1 MICSVSPVVEVIPPT
16 TPPPPA
22 SLPTR
27 APPPPRPI
35 FRTELAAFK
44 NLPLKPTVLELDD
57 EKEGTMVGGGL
68 PLGRAEKE
76 GCTITSEDV
85 TQRQFESCRNEQ
97 QDKRTISR
105 FFATRVGLGGAVEEG
120 GTTDALTL
128 APIADAV
135 VVPTLADPKVPRP
148 TVPRAVGEL
157 PPLAPV
163 VLPATLALAA
173 SRSSRSLMAAA
184 CLAWDEAVCRTAVDE
199 DGRVDDGWEGATDDL
214 SLAEDRVC
222 WAGGGGGAG
231 AMVGCRVWGLQ
242 ERTGVASTGLTRLEQ
257 KPPKKSSASDSNHLR
272 PLARRSALPSEDL
285 NLVPQHP
292 IRTPSSAAMAQ
303 KQASRQSQAISLKGS
318 TKIVAEFFDFSV
330 VRRPSSL
337 PSSSCTPP
345 CADRSLLAF
354 GRCRWTEQHPVPAWY
369 LPDGRLQDG

>member
-1 MICSVSPVVEVIPPT
+1 
-16 TPPPPA
+16 
-22 SLPTR
+22 
-27 APPPPRPI
+27 
-35 FRTELAAFK
+35 
-44 NLPLKPTVLELDD
+44 
-57 EKEGTMVGGGL
+57 MVGGGL

-76 GCTITSEDV
+76 GCIITSKDV
-85 TQRQFESCRNEQ
+85 TQRQFESCRDEQ
-97 QDKRTISR
+97 EDKRTISR
-105 FFATRVGLGGAVEEG
+105 FFATRVDLGGAVEEG

-128 APIADAV
+128 APAADAV
-135 VVPTLADPKVPRP
+135 VVPTLADPNVPRP

-242 ERTGVASTGLTRLEQ
+242 ERAGVASTGWTRLEQ
-257 KPPKKSSASDSNHLR
+257 KPPKKSSASDSKYLR

-292 IRTPSSAAMAQ
+292 TRTPNSAAMAQ

-330 VRRPSSL
+330 VRRPSPSRPAPALLPVLIAACLLLVDVGGQNNILYQRGIYPTEDFKMVKKCVCCPL
-337 PSSSCTPP
+337 PSREPLLP
-345 CADRSLLAF
+345 ARSQLNPVLTLASHILVLLANTLF
-354 GRCRWTEQHPVPAWY
+354 RNAS
-369 LPDGRLQDG
+369 PDVLTGTDCLC